1 MNSKQS
7 RPNPLDNHP
16 RYEKIKDLSSG
27 SFGFVMKARNKK
39 NDREYAVKFLPRGNA
54 IQRYVLREILNH
66 RALRHPHVVQFF
78 EVFLVDDYLGIVM
91 EYADKGDLFSHVRE
105 RMVLNEDFARW
116 IFQQLIFGLDYCH
129 RKGVANRDIKL
140 ENVLLQSGQKW
151 PLVKLC
157 DFGYSKHEDWDSA
170 PRSKVGTPDYMAP
183 EVVSNSGGAYNAKT
197 ADLWSCG
204 VVLYVMLVG
213 QYPFSRKEDDDL
225 PEERR
230 VKCVLQRIMSL
241 DFQMPKDISEEG
253 RDLLQRLL
261 TRKPEERATI
271 EEVMHHPWYS
281 VGLPPQALQMNNVY
295 LKSQSEKGMQ
305 SEEDAI
311 RIVEAAMRKAE
322 EPETNPEGLIDKA
335 LEEEEDLESEEEEFI
350 SSTAE

>member
-1 MNSKQS
+1 MSVRRS
-7 RPNPLDNHP
+7 RPDPLAGHP
-16 RYEKIKDLSSG
+16 KYEKIEDLSSG
-27 SFGFVMKARNKK
+27 SFGIVMKARNKQ
-39 NDREYAVKFLPRGNA
+39 NNREYAIKFLPRGNA

-66 RALRHPHVVQFF
+66 RVLRHPHVVQFF
-78 EVFLVDDYLGIVM
+78 EVLLVDDYLGIVM
-91 EYADKGDLFSHVRE
+91 EYADKGDLFTQVQEKLTLS
-105 RMVLNEDFARW
+105 EDFARW

-140 ENVLLQSGQKW
+140 ENVLLQAGNDR

-183 EVVSNSGGAYNAKT
+183 EIVSNCGGAYNAKA

-213 QYPFSRKEDDDL
+213 QYPFSREADEVL

-230 VKCVLQRIMSL
+230 VKAVLQRILSL
-241 DFQMPKDISEEG
+241 DYQLPSDLSPEG
-253 RDLLQRLL
+253 LDLLKRLL
-261 TRKPEERATI
+261 TKSPEDRATI
-271 EEVMHHPWYS
+271 EEVMHHSWYS
-281 VGLPPQALQMNNVY
+281 VGLPPQALKMNDVY
-295 LKSQSEKGMQ
+295 LKSQSTKGIQ

-311 RIVEAAMRKAE
+311 RIVEAAMRKYEE
-322 EPETNPEGLIDKA
+322 EPVTISEGLIDAA
-335 LEEEEDLESEEEEFI
+335 LEEEEASGTDEDYI
-350 SSTAE
+350 SSTAK

>member
-1 MNSKQS
+1 MSERRS
-7 RPNPLDNHP
+7 RPNPLDGHS
-16 RYEKIKDLSSG
+16 RYEKIRDLSSG

-39 NDREYAVKFLPRGNA
+39 NDREYAVKFLPRGNT

-78 EVFLVDDYLGIVM
+78 EVFLVDDYLAIVM
-91 EYADKGDLFSHVRE
+91 EYADKGDLFTHVQE
-105 RMVLNEDFARW
+105 RVILSEDFARW

-140 ENVLLQSGQKW
+140 ENVLLQSGHKW

-213 QYPFSRKEDDDL
+213 QYPFSRNEDNAM
-225 PEERR
+225 PEEKR
-230 VKCVLQRIMSL
+230 VKIVLQRIMSL
-241 DFQMPKDISEEG
+241 DYKLPQEVSEDG
-253 RDLLQRLL
+253 QDLLKRLL
-261 TRKPEERATI
+261 TKKPEERATI

-281 VGLPPQALQMNNVY
+281 VGLPPKALQMNDVY
-295 LKSQSEKGMQ
+295 LKSQSDKGMQ
-305 SEEDAI
+305 AEADAI
-311 RIVEAAMRKAE
+311 RIVEAAMRKSN
-322 EPETNPEGLIDKA
+322 EPDPANTEGLIDKA
-335 LEEEEDLESEEEEFI
+335 LEEEEYIGSDEEFI
-350 SSTAE
+350 SSAAE